1 MQANDDILDLLKEK
15 RAQAARTARRGVIL
29 QPGAIGDC
37 ILTLPLAEFMKNCLG
52 LGGIDILGHTEYI
65 GILPG
70 RTCVD
75 GIRSID
81 AMDLHRLFAETKAFD
96 LADGDP
102 LINVFADYS
111 WIATF
116 LGEPN
121 SNFEENLIF
130 TANCSH
136 SAEVITLS
144 MKPPQDF
151 CEHLA
156 DFYIEQFIDQSGLSL
171 PPLLRFAKQNDGGR
185 VRRRERLIKAT
196 KADVNRGR
204 ELLEEI
210 NVDFSEKLVVIH
222 PGSGGLHKCWHL
234 DNFLAIAS
242 KLKTRNLK
250 FKTSRGV
257 EVIFLLGPTELDRFS
272 PLLSCPPPPHV
283 FLSKTRVGGDAGAGE
298 SKKGGTIKKI
308 TPAVLLRK
316 IEAAGARCL
325 TDLSLTQVLG
335 LLSCADGFV
344 GNDSGI
350 THLAAGLGVK
360 TLAVFG
366 PTKPAVYGPIGPAVT
381 VFADSTAA
389 FANPSVCRGKLP
401 DSAALQQEILDVLM
415 A

>member
-1 MQANDDILDLLKEK
+1 MHDFLLLLRVFVGYIGFLVMAENDDILDLLKEE

-37 ILTLPLAEFMKNCLG
+37 ILTLPLAEFMKNCLE
-52 LGGIDILGHTEYI
+52 LGGIDILGHTEYT

-81 AMDLHRLFAETKAFD
+81 SVDLHRLFAETKAFD
-96 LADGDP
+96 LADGDT
-102 LINVFADYS
+102 LINFFADYIC
-111 WIATF
+111 IATF
-116 LGEPN
+116 MGEPN
-121 SNFEENLIF
+121 SSFEENLVF

-144 MKPPQDF
+144 MKPPKDF
-151 CEHLA
+151 REHLA
-156 DFYIEQFIDQSGLSL
+156 DFYIQEFIDQSGLSL
-171 PPLLRFAKQNDGGR
+171 QPWR
-185 VRRRERLIKAT
+185 VRRGDCLIKAS
-196 KADVNRGR
+196 KADINRGR

-210 NVDFSEKLVVIH
+210 NVDFSEKLVVIQ
-222 PGSGGLHKCWHL
+222 PGSGGEHKCWHL
-234 DNFLAIAS
+234 DNFLAVAKGLS
-242 KLKTRNLK
+242 
-250 FKTSRGV
+250 SSGV
-257 EVIFLLGPTELDRFS
+257 EVIFLLGPAELDRFS
-272 PLLSCPPPPHV
+272 NS
-283 FLSKTRVGGDAGAGE
+283 
-298 SKKGGTIKKI
+298 TIMSI
-308 TPAVLLRK
+308 NSV
-316 IEAAGARCL
+316 ARCL

-366 PTKPAVYGPIGPAVT
+366 PTNPALYSPIGPSVTIFTDNTAGFVKEPSAV
-381 VFADSTAA
+381 
-389 FANPSVCRGKLP
+389 
-401 DSAALQQEILDVLM
+401 LQQELLDVLM